1 MTASAG
7 IHSHIPVLLEE
18 ALAGLAIKPDGLY
31 VDGTFGRGGHA
42 AGLLQRLGRD
52 GRLLALD
59 KDPQAVQAGLEG
71 LAADRRF
78 MIERGSFSMLKRHV
92 EGRGWLGKVDGVL
105 LDLGMSS
112 PQLDDPARG
121 FSFLKDG
128 PLDMRMDPD
137 SGISAAAWLAQAAE
151 DEIVEVLREY
161 GEERYAR
168 RIARAIIAARA
179 HTPITTTRQL
189 AELVSAANPR
199 WERDKHPATRSFQA
213 LRIFINHELDEL
225 DACLTQCIDV
235 LAPGGRLAVISFH
248 SLEDRLVKRF
258 IRREARGIEL
268 PLDIPVTHAELH
280 PRWRAVGKAVRASAA
295 EVAANPRARSA
306 VLRIAERLQ

>member
-1 MTASAG
+1 MSYQHRA
-7 IHSHIPVLLEE
+7 VLLEE

-42 AGLLQRLGRD
+42 AGLLQRLGRG

-78 MIERGSFSMLKRHV
+78 MIERGSFSMLKRHI

-168 RIARAIIAARA
+168 RIARAIIAART

-189 AELVSAANPR
+189 AEIVAAANPR

-268 PLDIPVTHAELH
+268 PPDLPVTHAELH
-280 PRWRAVGKAVRASAA
+280 PRLRAVGKAVRASAA

>member
-1 MTASAG
+1 MTAAAG

-18 ALAGLAIKPDGLY
+18 ALTGLAIKPDGLY

-42 AGLLQRLGRD
+42 AGLLQRLGNN

-71 LAADRRF
+71 LAADKRF
-78 MIERGSFSMLKRHV
+78 MIERGSFAMLKRHV

-121 FSFLKDG
+121 FSFLRDG

-137 SGISAAAWLAQAAE
+137 SGLSVAAWLAQAAE

-168 RIARAIIAARA
+168 RITRAIIAARTQ
-179 HTPITTTRQL
+179 TPITTTRQL
-189 AELVSAANPR
+189 AEIVAAANPR

-225 DACLTQCIDV
+225 SACLTQCIDV

-248 SLEDRLVKRF
+248 SLEDRLVKRY

>member
-1 MTASAG
+1 
-7 IHSHIPVLLEE
+7 
-18 ALAGLAIKPDGLY
+18 
-31 VDGTFGRGGHA
+31 
-42 AGLLQRLGRD
+42 
-52 GRLLALD
+52 
-59 KDPQAVQAGLEG
+59 
-71 LAADRRF
+71 
-78 MIERGSFSMLKRHV
+78 
-92 EGRGWLGKVDGVL
+92 
-105 LDLGMSS
+105 MSS

-168 RIARAIIAARA
+168 RIARAIIAARIQA
-179 HTPITTTRQL
+179 PITTTRQL

-225 DACLTQCIDV
+225 DACLTQCTDV

-258 IRREARGIEL
+258 IRREARGVEL
-268 PLDIPVTHAELH
+268 PPDLPVTHAELH
-280 PRWRAVGKAVRASAA
+280 PRWRAVGKALRASAA